1 MFSYYVYEKPGK
13 ESYGTVERYHTGK
26 GIGILLAEV
35 LLIIFNLLFFR
46 NRHRKQKKG
55 AAKKVKK
62 TLLDMEE
69 PVEEYTTA
77 ELYELCKSTGCYI
90 PPRHKKN
97 RPYMENQIRQEKKE
111 EARRKEAKKESKKS
125 NGVFKVIAW
134 LALIGLFLT
143 YAAAVG
149 AGLYG
154 YL

>member
-13 ESYGTVERYHTGK
+13 ESYGTVEWYHTGK

-35 LLIIFNLLFFR
+35 LLLIFNLLFLE
-46 NRHRKQKKG
+46 Q
-55 AAKKVKK
+55 
-62 TLLDMEE
+62 T
-69 PVEEYTTA
+69 P
-77 ELYELCKSTGCYI
+77 
-90 PPRHKKN
+90 
-97 RPYMENQIRQEKKE
+97 
-111 EARRKEAKKESKKS
+111 EAKKESQKS

-134 LALIGLFLT
+134 LALVSLFLI